1 MKNTAAGVPFIL
13 ICVLLDILGIGLIIP
28 VLPQLVGDLAGS
40 QSAQAW
46 WLGAMLVA
54 YGLMQFCFAPT
65 LGALSDRYG
74 RRPVLLLGIFGLG
87 IMFLVPA
94 LSQSLPVILFSRILG
109 GMFAGNIA
117 VAQAYISDVTD
128 KAHRAAAF
136 GKLGACFG
144 IGFILGPALGGILGE
159 NDVRLPFFIAGCLS
173 LLNFLYGIFV
183 LPESL
188 KTREHRAIN
197 FKTLNPLSSLARLT
211 KFKYIGALIA
221 VIALSG
227 FAQSML
233 HSTWTL
239 FTNFRFHWT
248 PFNIG
253 LSLVVMG
260 LVTAV
265 VQGFLL
271 KKLLKLFGE
280 QKLILYLVMLCNFL
294 SIAVPPTLNSI
305 VSHSVPASEQGEA
318 MGTIS
323 SVNSLMGVAAPLLG
337 TPLLV
342 HTAAQS
348 PGSMLGG
355 LPYFICALVL
365 ALAPLSLPAI
375 SLLLQLRILIRVTAT
390 KSPSRLHYSETLF
403 TGEDREKQIILR
415 SLGRLCTG
423 ACRLQFD

>member
-46 WLGAMLVA
+46 WLGAMLIA

-87 IMFLVPA
+87 IMILVPA

-159 NDVRLPFFIAGCLS
+159 NDVRLPFFIAGILS
-173 LLNFLYGIFV
+173 LLNFLYGLFV

-188 KTREHRAIN
+188 KTRERRTIN

-239 FTNFRFHWT
+239 FTNFRFNWT

-271 KKLLKLFGE
+271 KKLLKVFGE
-280 QKLILYLVMLCNFL
+280 QKLILCGLGSGALAYLCFGLVPYGPLTYLVMFCYFL
-294 SIAVPPTLNSI
+294 SVAVPPPLNSI

-318 MGTIS
+318 MGTIA

-348 PGSMLGG
+348 PGSLLGG

-365 ALAPLSLPAI
+365 ALAAFIAYRHFI
-375 SLLLQLRILIRVTAT
+375 SVTSADPN
-390 KSPSRLHYSETLF
+390 KGNRGKES
-403 TGEDREKQIILR
+403 
-415 SLGRLCTG
+415 
-423 ACRLQFD
+423 

>member
-1 MKNTAAGVPFIL
+1 
-13 ICVLLDILGIGLIIP
+13 
-28 VLPQLVGDLAGS
+28 
-40 QSAQAW
+40 
-46 WLGAMLVA
+46 
-54 YGLMQFCFAPT
+54 
-65 LGALSDRYG
+65 
-74 RRPVLLLGIFGLG
+74 
-87 IMFLVPA
+87 
-94 LSQSLPVILFSRILG
+94 
-109 GMFAGNIA
+109 
-117 VAQAYISDVTD
+117 
-128 KAHRAAAF
+128 
-136 GKLGACFG
+136 
-144 IGFILGPALGGILGE
+144 
-159 NDVRLPFFIAGCLS
+159 
-173 LLNFLYGIFV
+173 
-183 LPESL
+183 
-188 KTREHRAIN
+188 
-197 FKTLNPLSSLARLT
+197 
-211 KFKYIGALIA
+211 
-221 VIALSG
+221 
-227 FAQSML
+227 ML

-280 QKLILYLVMLCNFL
+280 QKLILYGLGSGALAYLCFGLVTYGPLTYLVMLCNFL

-365 ALAPLSLPAI
+365 ALAAFIASRHFT
-375 SLLLQLRILIRVTAT
+375 SVTTADPN
-390 KSPSRLHYSETLF
+390 KGNRGKES
-403 TGEDREKQIILR
+403 
-415 SLGRLCTG
+415 
-423 ACRLQFD
+423 

>member
-280 QKLILYLVMLCNFL
+280 QKLILYGL
-294 SIAVPPTLNSI
+294 
-305 VSHSVPASEQGEA
+305 
-318 MGTIS
+318 
-323 SVNSLMGVAAPLLG
+323 PLLRTG
-337 TPLLV
+337 HLRPPDLLGDALQFPV
-342 HTAAQS
+342 HCRSADAEFHRLSFRPGIRTGGGHGNHLVCKQFDGSRRASARDASFS
-348 PGSMLGG
+348 PYGG
-355 LPYFICALVL
+355 AEPGINARRPALL
-365 ALAPLSLPAI
+365 Y
-375 SLLLQLRILIRVTAT
+375 LRF
-390 KSPSRLHYSETLF
+390 SPRLSRLYRFPPFHFCYNCGS
-403 TGEDREKQIILR
+403 
-415 SLGRLCTG
+415 
-423 ACRLQFD
+423 

>member
-280 QKLILYLVMLCNFL
+280 QKLILYGLGSGALAYLCFGLVTYGPLTYL
-294 SIAVPPTLNSI
+294 
-305 VSHSVPASEQGEA
+305 GEA

-365 ALAPLSLPAI
+365 ALAAFIASRHFT
-375 SLLLQLRILIRVTAT
+375 SVTTADPN
-390 KSPSRLHYSETLF
+390 KGNGDKEP
-403 TGEDREKQIILR
+403 
-415 SLGRLCTG
+415 
-423 ACRLQFD
+423 

>member
-1 MKNTAAGVPFIL
+1 MRVAVIGAGASGLMASLFASKSNDVVVFDGNSDAGKKLLLTGNGRCNIGNVNNDLSKFHSSNDELIKQVISEQNINIIKNVFENIGLVIKNKNGYLYPYSEKSSSVL
-13 ICVLLDILGIGLIIP
+13 CVLK
-28 VLPQLVGDLAGS
+28 
-40 QSAQAW
+40 SACINNN
-46 WLGAMLVA
+46 VK
-54 YGLMQFCFAPT
+54 F
-65 LGALSDRYG
+65 
-74 RRPVLLLGIFGLG
+74 
-87 IMFLVPA
+87 
-94 LSQSLPVILFSRILG
+94 
-109 GMFAGNIA
+109 N
-117 VAQAYISDVTD
+117 
-128 KAHRAAAF
+128 
-136 GKLGACFG
+136 
-144 IGFILGPALGGILGE
+144 
-159 NDVRLPFFIAGCLS
+159 
-173 LLNFLYGIFV
+173 
-183 LPESL
+183 PESL
-188 KTREHRAIN
+188 KTRERRTIN

-239 FTNFRFHWT
+239 FTNFRFNWT

-271 KKLLKLFGE
+271 KKLLKVFGE
-280 QKLILYLVMLCNFL
+280 QKLILCGLGSGALAYLCFGLVTYGPLTYLVMFCNFL
-294 SIAVPPTLNSI
+294 SVAVPPTLNSI

-318 MGTIS
+318 MGTIA

-348 PGSMLGG
+348 PGSLLGG

-365 ALAPLSLPAI
+365 ALAAFIAYRHFI
-375 SLLLQLRILIRVTAT
+375 SVTSADPN
-390 KSPSRLHYSETLF
+390 KGNRGKES
-403 TGEDREKQIILR
+403 
-415 SLGRLCTG
+415 
-423 ACRLQFD
+423 

>member
-1 MKNTAAGVPFIL
+1 MKNTAAGVPVYPDLRPFGHPRHWLDHPGSAAISRRFGRITVCAGMVAGCNAGRL
-13 ICVLLDILGIGLIIP
+13 WTDAVLLCSYFGSPFRSLRTQTRFAARNFRFGNYVP
-28 VLPQLVGDLAGS
+28 RAG
-40 QSAQAW
+40 AFT
-46 WLGAMLVA
+46 VA
-54 YGLMQFCFAPT
+54 A
-65 LGALSDRYG
+65 
-74 RRPVLLLGIFGLG
+74 
-87 IMFLVPA
+87 
-94 LSQSLPVILFSRILG
+94 VILFSRILG

-280 QKLILYLVMLCNFL
+280 QKLILYGLGSGALAYLCFGLVTYGPLTYLVMLCNFL

-365 ALAPLSLPAI
+365 ALAAFIASRHFT
-375 SLLLQLRILIRVTAT
+375 SVTTADPN
-390 KSPSRLHYSETLF
+390 KGNGDKEP
-403 TGEDREKQIILR
+403 
-415 SLGRLCTG
+415 
-423 ACRLQFD
+423 

>member
-253 LSLVVMG
+253 RSLVVMG
-260 LVTAV
+260 L
-265 VQGFLL
+265 LL

-280 QKLILYLVMLCNFL
+280 QKLILYGLGSGALAYLCFGLVTYGPLTYLVMLCNFL

-365 ALAPLSLPAI
+365 ALAAFIASRHFT
-375 SLLLQLRILIRVTAT
+375 SVTTADPN
-390 KSPSRLHYSETLF
+390 KGNGDKEP
-403 TGEDREKQIILR
+403 
-415 SLGRLCTG
+415 
-423 ACRLQFD
+423 

>member
-188 KTREHRAIN
+188 TTREHRAIN
-197 FKTLNPLSSLARLT
+197 FRRIRTLAGRP
-211 KFKYIGALIA
+211 
-221 VIALSG
+221 
-227 FAQSML
+227 
-233 HSTWTL
+233 
-239 FTNFRFHWT
+239 
-248 PFNIG
+248 
-253 LSLVVMG
+253 
-260 LVTAV
+260 
-265 VQGFLL
+265 
-271 KKLLKLFGE
+271 
-280 QKLILYLVMLCNFL
+280 
-294 SIAVPPTLNSI
+294 
-305 VSHSVPASEQGEA
+305 
-318 MGTIS
+318 
-323 SVNSLMGVAAPLLG
+323 
-337 TPLLV
+337 V
-342 HTAAQS
+342 H
-348 PGSMLGG
+348 
-355 LPYFICALVL
+355 C
-365 ALAPLSLPAI
+365 PAI
-375 SLLLQLRILIRVTAT
+375 ARHGETAPRETLHPIRDGQRRRAGRTGLLPGIHRPDGKFPDHSRRHHLLLQPLRNRM
-390 KSPSRLHYSETLF
+390 
-403 TGEDREKQIILR
+403 
-415 SLGRLCTG
+415 LCTRGRRSGDRPRGTG
-423 ACRLQFD
+423 AVLTSGRNAVPAQPGSRPYIPGTAPRDNKKRPESHDSDLFLLSGNHPLQK

>member
-1 MKNTAAGVPFIL
+1 
-13 ICVLLDILGIGLIIP
+13 
-28 VLPQLVGDLAGS
+28 
-40 QSAQAW
+40 
-46 WLGAMLVA
+46 
-54 YGLMQFCFAPT
+54 
-65 LGALSDRYG
+65 
-74 RRPVLLLGIFGLG
+74 
-87 IMFLVPA
+87 
-94 LSQSLPVILFSRILG
+94 
-109 GMFAGNIA
+109 MFAGNIA

-159 NDVRLPFFIAGCLS
+159 NDVRLPFFIAGILS
-173 LLNFLYGIFV
+173 LLNFLYGLFV

-188 KTREHRAIN
+188 KTRERRTIN

-239 FTNFRFHWT
+239 FTNFRFNWT

-271 KKLLKLFGE
+271 KKLLKVFGE
-280 QKLILYLVMLCNFL
+280 QKLILCGLGSGALAYLCFGLVTYGPLTYLVMFCNFL
-294 SIAVPPTLNSI
+294 FVAVPPTLNSI

-318 MGTIS
+318 MGTIA

-348 PGSMLGG
+348 PGSLLGG

-365 ALAPLSLPAI
+365 ALAAFIAYRHFI
-375 SLLLQLRILIRVTAT
+375 SVTSADPN
-390 KSPSRLHYSETLF
+390 KGNRGKES
-403 TGEDREKQIILR
+403 
-415 SLGRLCTG
+415 
-423 ACRLQFD
+423 

>member
-1 MKNTAAGVPFIL
+1 
-13 ICVLLDILGIGLIIP
+13 
-28 VLPQLVGDLAGS
+28 
-40 QSAQAW
+40 
-46 WLGAMLVA
+46 MLVA

-197 FKTLNPLSSLARLT
+197 LKP
-211 KFKYIGALIA
+211 
-221 VIALSG
+221 
-227 FAQSML
+227 
-233 HSTWTL
+233 ST
-239 FTNFRFHWT
+239 RFPH
-248 PFNIG
+248 
-253 LSLVVMG
+253 
-260 LVTAV
+260 
-265 VQGFLL
+265 
-271 KKLLKLFGE
+271 
-280 QKLILYLVMLCNFL
+280 
-294 SIAVPPTLNSI
+294 
-305 VSHSVPASEQGEA
+305 
-318 MGTIS
+318 
-323 SVNSLMGVAAPLLG
+323 
-337 TPLLV
+337 
-342 HTAAQS
+342 
-348 PGSMLGG
+348 
-355 LPYFICALVL
+355 LPV
-365 ALAPLSLPAI
+365 
-375 SLLLQLRILIRVTAT
+375 
-390 KSPSRLHYSETLF
+390 
-403 TGEDREKQIILR
+403 
-415 SLGRLCTG
+415 
-423 ACRLQFD
+423 

>member
-280 QKLILYLVMLCNFL
+280 QKLILYGLGSGALAYLCFGLVTYGPLTYLVMLCNFL

-305 VSHSVPASEQGEA
+305 VSHSVPPSEQGEA

-365 ALAPLSLPAI
+365 ALAAFIASRHFT
-375 SLLLQLRILIRVTAT
+375 SVTTADPN
-390 KSPSRLHYSETLF
+390 KGNGDKEP
-403 TGEDREKQIILR
+403 
-415 SLGRLCTG
+415 
-423 ACRLQFD
+423 